1 MALQVERMRRAQEGI
16 ADVEIT
22 ELLGRSRGGDRGAS
36 DELFSKVY
44 EELRRIAGRYLS
56 RERPGQTLQP
66 TDMVHEA
73 YLRLTSGG
81 QASFENRA
89 HFFGAAA
96 RAIRRI
102 LIDRA
107 RARSRMRRGGGEQL
121 TSLDAAEEPGT
132 GEPRFDLLALDD
144 ALERFAALD
153 PDKAR
158 IVELRF
164 FGGLTADETA
174 AALHTSVSTVAR
186 EWRFARAWLY
196 RELCEGEAQ

>member
-1 MALQVERMRRAQEGI
+1 VE
-16 ADVEIT
+16 VT
-22 ELLGRSRGGDRGAS
+22 ELLGRSRAGDRGAS
-36 DELFSKVY
+36 DEHFALVY
-44 EELRRIAGRYLS
+44 DELRQIADRFLS

-73 YLRLTSGG
+73 YLRLTGG
-81 QASFENRA
+81 AQTCFENRA

-107 RARSRMRRGGGEQL
+107 RARHCQRRGGHE
-121 TSLDAAEEPGT
+121 SLLPLEAASGVETPEA
-132 GEPRFDLLALDD
+132 RLDLLALDE
-144 ALERFAALD
+144 ALVKLAALD

-158 IVELRF
+158 LVELRF

-174 AALHTSVSTVAR
+174 ATLGTSLSTVAR
-186 EWRFARAWLY
+186 EWRFARVWLH
-196 RELCEGEAQ
+196 RELGGDDGR